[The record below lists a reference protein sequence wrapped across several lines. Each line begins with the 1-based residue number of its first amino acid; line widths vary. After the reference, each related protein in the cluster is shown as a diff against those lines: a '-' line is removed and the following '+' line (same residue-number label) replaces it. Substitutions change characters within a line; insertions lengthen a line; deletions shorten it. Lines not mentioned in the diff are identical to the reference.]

1 MATYEIKVNVVF
13 PENNSLYLDLL
24 RNDTVIA
31 DSVHFDLDD
40 KTCDTTDD
48 AGLLLRIL
56 FHSSN
61 NVYDTLRFLMH
72 NPDMRLKC
80 SIRE

>member
-1 MATYEIKVNVVF
+1 MAIYEIKVNVVF

-48 AGLLLRIL
+48 AGLVLRIL
-56 FHSSN
+56 FHSTN
-61 NVYDTLRFLMH
+61 NVYDTLRFLMN
-72 NPDMRLKC
+72 NPDIRLKC
-80 SIRE
+80 SICE